1 MTWVWCMTGVLTGL
15 LCVAC
20 LYWRNRALKA
30 ERRAQFNLESM
41 EMWQRHACEWSA
53 YIRTLEDD
61 VEDDVEDAPP
71 SAEYVGAEPDIHDAA
86 TMFNFA
92 SEAFYYRWLAW
103 NPRHD

>member
-1 MTWVWCMTGVLTGL
+1 MARAWFAAGVLTALAL
-15 LCVAC
+15 LAC

-30 ERRAQFNLESM
+30 EQDAAENLKYLLF
-41 EMWQRHACEWSA
+41 WQERACEMSRFLKELQA
-53 YIRTLEDD
+53 EQEAD
-61 VEDDVEDAPP
+61 VEDEPI
-71 SAEYVGAEPDIHDAA
+71 AEYVGAEPNIHDAA